1 MNIMQY
7 LKNLLFGVR
16 VQGEKLFEPSPI
28 EERPVNQE
36 EFMAWC
42 QEFNVSMLYGKKVTH
57 F

>member
-1 MNIMQY
+1 MQY